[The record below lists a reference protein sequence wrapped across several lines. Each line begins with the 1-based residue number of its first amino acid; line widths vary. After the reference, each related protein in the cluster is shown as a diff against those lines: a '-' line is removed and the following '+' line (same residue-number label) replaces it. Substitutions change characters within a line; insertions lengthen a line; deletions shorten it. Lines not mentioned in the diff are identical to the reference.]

1 LGSERGLQ
9 LGSQLSQI
17 FQGSIES
24 LWLAK
29 VYGPEFLGW
38 VRKYL
43 AGMSTLKELYLTF
56 MSFTTDCGSHQ
67 TRRVEG
73 VIELANHHLGTRG
86 LPTRVNVGSEK
97 AEVWLWK
104 AHKGETLKWID

>member
-1 LGSERGLQ
+1 LSSERGLR
-9 LGSQLSQI
+9 LGEQLSQI

-24 LWLAK
+24 LWFAK
-29 VYGPEFLGW
+29 GYGPEFLGW

-43 AGMSTLKELYLTF
+43 ADMSKLKELYFTF
-56 MSFTTDCGSHQ
+56 KSFKTDCGFHQ
-67 TRRVEG
+67 IRRVEG
-73 VIELANHHLGTRG
+73 VIELANHHFGTKG